1 MYWHEWSIL
10 WVWFTLWR
18 RELILYRDVYIV
30 IHIMVLLVLCN
41 CDCHKSCGTFRPV
54 PQAVSFGKINYWLLI
69 CMVQLLKAGASTVL
83 FDPVLQLDTMGIFHN
98 EYPGA
103 DSPVTGLVTLLA
115 TAKALWSQRKFILNQ
130 PNSTDIMFAFFQGV
144 SCELPGNKWYEDQTT
159 SRQLRSQMM

>member
-1 MYWHEWSIL
+1 
-10 WVWFTLWR
+10 
-18 RELILYRDVYIV
+18 
-30 IHIMVLLVLCN
+30 
-41 CDCHKSCGTFRPV
+41 
-54 PQAVSFGKINYWLLI
+54 
-69 CMVQLLKAGASTVL
+69 MVQLLKAGASTVL

-144 SCELPGNKWYEDQTT
+144 SCALPGFVLFCFFGGGGVGFFCLVGCICGFFFFCTEDTL
-159 SRQLRSQMM
+159 SMIILCKK